1 MFRLAR
7 LSRLSFGNRSYGERP
22 IKRKKQ
28 DFHRHKIKPQETE
41 SFDPE
46 SQKQRTILSLGH
58 LGEQR
63 FSQEPG
69 GYSFENWMKSFNLLL
84 DDFEN
89 SVGGDKLPKEYF
101 PKRLELTSSLLAS
114 SETAELD
121 LEVSKLE
128 IEERELRAN
137 IALLQAKN
145 KKNKEIEERNQK
157 LALLEEEKKSAL
169 FQLDKANANLLARR
183 KRIQGSSKL
192 FRRIFGSVSSLP
204 DEPSL
209 ESLEARLKAA
219 QVKVETI
226 ENKILEQR
234 KKIDQS
240 TLKSSPENL
249 GDLDEAKAKLDLLL
263 SNLQDLNQKRSEAK
277 ELVEKR
283 KEITRQMAEA
293 ISKLELHAQ

>member
-1 MFRLAR
+1 M
-7 LSRLSFGNRSYGERP
+7 SFGNRSYGERP

-28 DFHRHKIKPQETE
+28 DFHRHKIKPQETA
-41 SFDPE
+41 SFDLE

-69 GYSFENWMKSFNLLL
+69 GYSFEHWMKSFNLLL

-89 SVGGDKLPKEYF
+89 SIGEDKLPKEYF
-101 PKRLELTSSLLAS
+101 AKRLELTSSLLAS
-114 SETAELD
+114 NETAELD

-128 IEERELRAN
+128 IEERELRTN

-157 LALLEEEKKSAL
+157 LTLLEEEKKNAL
-169 FQLDKANANLLARR
+169 SQLDKANANLLARR
-183 KRIQGSSKL
+183 KRIQDSSKL
-192 FRRIFGSVSSLP
+192 FRRIFGSVSSQLN
-204 DEPSL
+204 EPNL
-209 ESLEARLKAA
+209 ESLEARVKSA
-219 QVKVETI
+219 QVKVEAI
-226 ENKILEQR
+226 ESKILEQR

-240 TLKSSPENL
+240 TLKSSPENV

-283 KEITRQMAEA
+283 KEITRQMADA
-293 ISKLELHAQ
+293 ISKLELHTQ